1 MITEQQLKLL
11 KGLIAFHRDQFSYWD
26 SEDDI
31 DYDKQAW
38 EDYRQLKR
46 WLISTNHVTA
56 DDDVL
61 ELLNAFD
68 RSN

>member
-1 MITEQQLKLL
+1 MMTAQQLNLL

-46 WLISTNHVTA
+46 WLISTNHITA
-56 DDDVL
+56 DDDML
-61 ELLNAFD
+61 DMLKEL
-68 RSN
+68 SE

>member
-1 MITEQQLKLL
+1 MITEQELKLL
-11 KGLIAFHRDQFSYWD
+11 KGLIAFHRNHFAYAD

-31 DYDKQAW
+31 DYDKEHW
-38 EDYRQLKR
+38 KEYRYLKG
-46 WLISTNHVTA
+46 WLIINTFITE

-61 ELLNAFD
+61 ELLNALD

>member
-1 MITEQQLKLL
+1 MITEQELKLL

-26 SEDDI
+26 SEDVI
-31 DYDKQAW
+31 DYDKEHW
-38 EDYRQLKR
+38 EDYRHLKR
-46 WLISTNHVTA
+46 WLINNNFLTV

-61 ELLNAFD
+61 ELLSRLD